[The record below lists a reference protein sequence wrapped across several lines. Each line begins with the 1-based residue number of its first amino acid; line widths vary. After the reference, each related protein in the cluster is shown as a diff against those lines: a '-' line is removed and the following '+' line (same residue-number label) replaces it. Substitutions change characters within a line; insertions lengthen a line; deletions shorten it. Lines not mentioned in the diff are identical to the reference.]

1 MKSKRAYKVGGIILA
16 VVLVLVLAGLIG
28 TSGCGE
34 ETQVGLYPETAGD
47 LGEGTDS
54 AKEPGVALDESV
66 AAPQTGQSEAARD
79 TGSGSLPSLYT
90 GVEQKV
96 IKDAVMEIE
105 VGQGEFQTAFN
116 QAQLLAD
123 RYGGYVLS
131 SNAYASDDED
141 SIKSGQVV
149 ISVPAESF
157 ELAKSDAGKLG
168 TVKGQNQS
176 SQNVTEEYV
185 DLQARIK
192 NQQAYVDSIQALLAK
207 AKTIDEILQVQQT
220 LTYAQEQLEQLK
232 GRFQYLEAHTSYS
245 TLAMNIYEVG
255 SEGVTPAGEW
265 GFVQA
270 LKDAAHNL
278 VDAFSAVVR
287 GLGWLLPVLLILAVV
302 GGIVYAIVRATSK
315 RDGKSS
321 KDEENKT
328 S

>member
-1 MKSKRAYKVGGIILA
+1 MKMKRAYKVGGIILA
-16 VVLVLVLAGLIG
+16 VVLFLVLAGLIG
-28 TSGCGE
+28 ASGCGE
-34 ETQVGLYPETAGD
+34 ESVEGLYPETSGY
-47 LGEGTDS
+47 LGVETGG
-54 AKEPGVALDESV
+54 AKDTG
-66 AAPQTGQSEAARD
+66 AAPDDAESAAQPGQGEAARD
-79 TGSGSLPSLYT
+79 SSGSLPSLYT

-105 VGQGEFQTAFN
+105 VEEGKFQTAFN

-131 SNAYASDDED
+131 SNAYATNDED

-157 ELAKSDAGKLG
+157 ERAKNDAGQLG
-168 TVKGQNQS
+168 TVKGQSQN

-232 GRFQYLEAHTSYS
+232 GRFQYLEAHTSFS

-255 SEGVTPAGEW
+255 TDVVTPPGEW

-287 GLGWLLPVLLILAVV
+287 GLGWLIPALLIVVVLA
-302 GGIVYAIVRATSK
+302 GIVYAIVKAVGK
-315 RDGKSS
+315 RDRKSS
-321 KDEENKT
+321 KDEEEKT